1 MTAAILKYDNRETS
15 DLSDFDLDQVTGGHP
30 HHGGGGHNGADVFTW
45 GLIGGVAVVVGTVII
60 IGLL

>member
-1 MTAAILKYDNRETS
+1 MTAAVLKYESREMSEMS
-15 DLSDFDLDQVTGGHP
+15 DTDLDEVMGGH

-45 GLIGGVAVVVGTVII
+45 GLIGGVAVVVGTVIV

>member
-1 MTAAILKYDNRETS
+1 MTAAILKYENREVSELT
-15 DLSDFDLDQVTGGHP
+15 DTDLDEVMGGR

-45 GLIGGVAVVVGTVII
+45 GLIGGLTVVVGTVIV